1 MSKSPRDG
9 KTKKKKTKKKI
20 PTTLIQD
27 FFYIYKRLFIF
38 TLRRR
43 MYLVQVQGLLM
54 DQNVEFLKDV
64 PFSKKSGP
72 KRPSEE
78 AKLPAEKPPEV
89 PQNEQKNETSKKVP
103 DPVLDSKTDSLS
115 EAKNGNVVVDKL
127 SAENE
132 SPIEIRKSPRIKKRP
147 ADDTG
152 RKSSRKGKPKRRKE
166 CSFSDI
172 MNRDIKAPIYEAP
185 VVYLLKILA

>member
-1 MSKSPRDG
+1 MEKR
-9 KTKKKKTKKKI
+9 KRKRRKRKF
-20 PTTLIQD
+20 LR
-27 FFYIYKRLFIF
+27 RLFRIF
-38 TLRRR
+38 STFIKDFLFLRFRRR
-43 MYLVQVQGLLM
+43 MDLVQVQGPLM

-72 KRPSEE
+72 KRPSEK

-89 PQNEQKNETSKKVP
+89 SQNEQTNETSKKVP
-103 DPVLDSKTDSLS
+103 DPVLGSKTDSLS

-127 SAENE
+127 SAEKE